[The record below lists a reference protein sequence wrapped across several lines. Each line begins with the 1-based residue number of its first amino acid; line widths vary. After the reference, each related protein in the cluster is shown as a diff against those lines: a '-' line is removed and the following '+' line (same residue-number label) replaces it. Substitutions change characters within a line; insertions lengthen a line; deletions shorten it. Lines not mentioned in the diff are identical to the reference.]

1 MNRILRYWLPASA
14 WLVLIAIL
22 SGGGVHAGLTFKVV
36 KAVVLFFL
44 PDAGLDTIRFVHL
57 IVRKLGHVVEYFV
70 LALLLFRAYRMD
82 AADGWHHRWAL
93 FSALLALAVA
103 GADEFHQIFVP
114 RRSGTLGDVAFD
126 AVGILLAQA
135 LAYWRTVWV
144 QSALRR
150 QDHRG
155 ERRSILRE

>member
-1 MNRILRYWLPASA
+1 MNRVLRYWLPAIA

-22 SGGGVHAGLTFKVV
+22 SGGGVHAGLTFKLV
-36 KAVVLFFL
+36 KAVVLFFG
-44 PDAGLDTIRFVHL
+44 PDAGMDTIRFVHL

-82 AADGWHHRWAL
+82 AAEGWRPRWAL

-103 GADEFHQIFVP
+103 GADEFHQVFVP
-114 RRSGTLGDVAFD
+114 RRSGTLGDVGFD

-135 LAYWRTVWV
+135 LAYWRSLRA
-144 QSALRR
+144 QSAFRWQSR
-150 QDHRG
+150 PN
-155 ERRSILRE
+155 ERRSRPGE